1 MSFDPSQH
9 NRATDGKFAAKEGAS
24 PEVALSEDDGFGAM
38 MDETLRTMRERNQ
51 QPVRDGIFPPGM
63 RLADFIIDDDEG
75 ADDYED
81 FDASRK
87 FSSMRSYPGM
97 NGFAATVVDD
107 DTRHCAECA
116 DEVSVGED
124 GVAHH
129 ITDDGEIDYDKDAE
143 HTAIDDSGYGADEEN
158 PVLFETDEGYA
169 VVAGDEQHD
178 YAVYDTDGR
187 YLTTVTSV
195 SDDHLS
201 IEDEVRA
208 KLSEEQR

>member
-1 MSFDPSQH
+1 MSFDENQH
-9 NRATDGKFAAKEGAS
+9 NRATDGKFTPKEGAL
-24 PEVALSEDDGFGAM
+24 PEVALGDDDGFGAM
-38 MDETLRTMRERNQ
+38 IDETLRTIRERDQQ

-75 ADDYED
+75 ADD

-97 NGFAATVVDD
+97 NGFAATVV
-107 DTRHCAECA
+107 
-116 DEVSVGED
+116 ED
-124 GVAHH
+124 SS
-129 ITDDGEIDYDKDAE
+129 E
-143 HTAIDDSGYGADEEN
+143 DEEN

-178 YAVYDTDGR
+178 YAVYDTDGQ

>member
-1 MSFDPSQH
+1 MSFDENQH
-9 NRATDGKFAAKEGAS
+9 NRATDGKFTSKEGAS
-24 PEVALSEDDGFGAM
+24 PEVALSDDDGFGAM
-38 MDETLRTMRERNQ
+38 MNETLRTIRERDQQ

-63 RLADFIIDDDEG
+63 RLADFIIDED
-75 ADDYED
+75 ADDDED

-97 NGFAATVVDD
+97 NGFA
-107 DTRHCAECA
+107 
-116 DEVSVGED
+116 
-124 GVAHH
+124 
-129 ITDDGEIDYDKDAE
+129 
-143 HTAIDDSGYGADEEN
+143 DDSDEDEEN

-169 VVAGDEQHD
+169 VVAANDQHD
-178 YAVYDTDGR
+178 YAVYDTDDQ

-208 KLSEEQR
+208 KLSEERR

>member
-9 NRATDGKFAAKEGAS
+9 NRASDGKFATKEGAS

-38 MDETLRTMRERNQ
+38 MDETLRTMRERDQ
-51 QPVRDGIFPPGM
+51 QPVRAGIFPPGM

-75 ADDYED
+75 ADDED

-87 FSSMRSYPGM
+87 FSSMRAYPGM
-97 NGFAATVVDD
+97 NGFAATVVD
-107 DTRHCAECA
+107 A
-116 DEVSVGED
+116 SGED
-124 GVAHH
+124 G
-129 ITDDGEIDYDKDAE
+129 
-143 HTAIDDSGYGADEEN
+143 EN

-178 YAVYDTDGR
+178 YAVYDTDGQ

>member
-1 MSFDPSQH
+1 MSFDENQH
-9 NRATDGKFAAKEGAS
+9 NRATDGKFTPKEGAS
-24 PEVALSEDDGFGAM
+24 PEVALSDDDGFGAM
-38 MDETLRTMRERNQ
+38 IDETLRTMRERDQ

-75 ADDYED
+75 ADDED

-97 NGFAATVVDD
+97 NGFAATVVDGS
-107 DTRHCAECA
+107 
-116 DEVSVGED
+116 DE
-124 GVAHH
+124 
-129 ITDDGEIDYDKDAE
+129 
-143 HTAIDDSGYGADEEN
+143 DEEN

-169 VVAGDEQHD
+169 VVAGDEPHD
-178 YAVYDTDGR
+178 YAVYGTDGQ

-208 KLSEEQR
+208 KLSEERR